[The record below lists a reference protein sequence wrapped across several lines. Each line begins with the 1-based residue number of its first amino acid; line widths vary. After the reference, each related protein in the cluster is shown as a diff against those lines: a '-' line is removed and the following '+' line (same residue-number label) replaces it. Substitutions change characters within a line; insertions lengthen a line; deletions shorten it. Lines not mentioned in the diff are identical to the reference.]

1 MKVQLEAIRPDEGSS
16 FRLLLDSRMNDF
28 YYWHHHPE
36 WELNYIR
43 GADGL
48 YCTSEGGIEVIS
60 NIRPCRPCY
69 GDFYALVHHWVCLP
83 ELIGLNC
90 FGAFVIRLLV

>member
-1 MKVQLEAIRPDEGSS
+1 MKIQLEAIRPDEGSS

-48 YCTSEGGIEVIS
+48 NFIYDE
-60 NIRPCRPCY
+60 
-69 GDFYALVHHWVCLP
+69 
-83 ELIGLNC
+83 
-90 FGAFVIRLLV
+90 AF

>member
-1 MKVQLEAIRPDEGSS
+1 MTTAIYADICTILIFCDSIRPIIDEFGMKIQLEAIRPDEGSS

-48 YCTSEGGIEVIS
+48 NFIS
-60 NIRPCRPCY
+60 
-69 GDFYALVHHWVCLP
+69 D
-83 ELIGLNC
+83 E
-90 FGAFVIRLLV
+90 AF

>member
-1 MKVQLEAIRPDEGSS
+1 MKIQFEDIRPDEGSS

-36 WELNYIR
+36 WELNDIR

-48 YCTSEGGIEVIS
+48 YCISEVVNEGYFKRQTMPTLLWGFLCTRS
-60 NIRPCRPCY
+60 S
-69 GDFYALVHHWVCLP
+69 L
-83 ELIGLNC
+83 GLL
-90 FGAFVIRLLV
+90 A